1 MTLRPATATLR
12 GRRYSN
18 QDRVCVRPSTV
29 AGQPAVVMAVADGIG
44 GLMAG
49 EHAAELSLETV
60 REFADERL
68 PGLPSLPDILRSSLT
83 DLVERASRRVRNW
96 GERHGV
102 AGAIGSTLVC
112 AVVFGRQFLVA
123 HAGDSRCYL
132 VDHEQARALTEDHT
146 LAQEEVRRG
155 ALPAALARRSP
166 LASRL
171 TSALGGPYVT
181 RVDLAPAS
189 GLGTLTD
196 GALLLLCSDGL
207 HDVLDEAD
215 LVRVTRQ
222 AHDVEHACETLVAL
236 AYERGSRDN
245 ISVVATAAGRQ
256 PAPALRLTCPRPLSR
271 LADGAIV

>member
-1 MTLRPATATLR
+1 MTLTPAAVTLR
-12 GRRYSN
+12 GRRHSN
-18 QDRVCVRPSTV
+18 QDRVCIQPSTV
-29 AGQPAVVMAVADGIG
+29 GGQPAVVMAVADGIG

-60 REFADERL
+60 RDFADEQL
-68 PGLPSLPDILRSSLT
+68 PGLPALPAVLRSSLT
-83 DLVERASRRVRNW
+83 GLVGRASRRVRNW

-123 HAGDSRCYL
+123 HAGDSRCYV
-132 VDHEQARALTEDHT
+132 VDRRAARLLTEDHT

-155 ALPAALARRSP
+155 TLPAALARRSP

-171 TSALGGPYVT
+171 TSALGGPFVM

-189 GLGTLTD
+189 GLGSLAD

-215 LVRVTRQ
+215 LVCVLRHARS
-222 AHDVEHACETLVAL
+222 VEHVCETLVAL
-236 AYERGSRDN
+236 AYERGSSDN
-245 ISVVATAAGRQ
+245 ISVAATAAGELDAR
-256 PAPALRLTCPRPLSR
+256 AAAVKDASASLD
-271 LADGAIV
+271 LAGAAF